1 MKACIVA
8 VGSEMLTPF
17 RLDTNSLV
25 VTERLNELG
34 IDVRM
39 KIIVGDDRD
48 ELAKVVESALGWADV
63 LVLTGGLGPTADDV
77 TREAVS
83 EVLGTPLE
91 LDEAIV
97 ARIRDRMARAGLTM
111 ANINRRQAMV
121 PRGAVVIENPRGTAP
136 GLWLEHGRTAI
147 VMLPGPPREMTPMFE
162 AVARDRLGPKAGG
175 EGLFRR
181 VVKIAG
187 RTESDVD
194 ARAEPVYRRWRDQA
208 VPISTTIL
216 AAPGQIELHLS
227 SRAATRADADRA
239 LDAAVEALVG
249 EFGSAVFSVDE
260 RQMEEVVGDLLR
272 TRGLHVAVAE
282 SCTGGL
288 LASRLTDVPGSS
300 AYVERGVVCYS
311 NHAKVEL
318 LGVPEDVLAA
328 HGAVS
333 EPVAR
338 LMAEGVRSRAGA
350 RVGIGITGIAG
361 PGGGSPEKPVGTV
374 AVAVLVDDEASVRT
388 FALFGDRTQVKFR
401 ATQAAL
407 NMLRLMLT
415 KRHDVL

>member
-17 RLDTNSLV
+17 RRDTNSLV
-25 VTERLNELG
+25 VTERLNQLG

-39 KIIVGDDRD
+39 KVIVGDDLD
-48 ELAKVVESALGWADV
+48 ELAGVVRAALGWADV
-63 LVLTGGLGPTADDV
+63 IVLTGGLGPTADDV

-83 EVLGTPLE
+83 EVLGTPLD

-97 ARIRDRMARAGLTM
+97 TRIRDRMARAGFVM
-111 ANINRRQAMV
+111 ADINRRQAMV
-121 PRGAVVIENPRGTAP
+121 LRGAVVIDNPRGTAP
-136 GLWLEHGRTAI
+136 GLWLEHGRT
-147 VMLPGPPREMTPMFE
+147 VLVLLPGPPREMAPMFE
-162 AVARDRLGPKAGG
+162 AVVRERLAPRCG
-175 EGLFRR
+175 EGGLFRR
-181 VVKIAG
+181 VIKIAG

-194 ARAEPVYRRWRDQA
+194 ARAEPIYREWRHQA

-227 SRAATRADADRA
+227 ARAATRDQGDRA
-239 LDAAVEALVG
+239 LDGAVGALVA
-249 EFGSAVFSVDE
+249 EFGSAVFSVDG
-260 RQMEEVVGDLLR
+260 RQMEEIVGELLR
-272 TRGLHVAVAE
+272 TRGLRVAVAE

-311 NHAKVEL
+311 DRAKVEL

-338 LMAEGVRSRAGA
+338 LMAAGVRARAGTQ
-350 RVGIGITGIAG
+350 VGIGVTGIAG

-374 AVAVLVDDEASVRT
+374 AVAVQIDDDVRVRT
-388 FALFGDRTQVKFR
+388 FTLFGDRTQVKFR

-407 NMLRLMLT
+407 NMLRLMLANPADA
-415 KRHDVL
+415 R